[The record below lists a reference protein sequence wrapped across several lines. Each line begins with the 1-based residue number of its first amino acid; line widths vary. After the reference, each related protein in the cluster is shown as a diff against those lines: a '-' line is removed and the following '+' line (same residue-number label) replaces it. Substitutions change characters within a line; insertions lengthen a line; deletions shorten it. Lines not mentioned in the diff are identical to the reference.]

1 MSSPTAPT
9 GDSATTHVMLGLAVV
24 TASCLIVRWLLR
36 KRNQPPVIAE
46 ILAGLALGPLALG
59 WLPGHLPEFLF
70 PISSRPFLNVIANVG
85 LVLFM
90 FVVGFE
96 IDLPAIGRMR
106 GSAVSVACASV
117 LVPFGIGMATG
128 WILNP
133 LSGTTSGPAS
143 TRIVKALFIGVAF
156 SATAFPVLARILDE
170 PSLRRLRIRS
180 LALSAAA
187 AGDVASWTMLAAVV
201 AITSRSGVGPTV
213 LLLIELAGLGLILRY
228 ATRPIMYLLLGR
240 SRAGRHSE
248 QLTTSVV
255 LVGIFLSSWA
265 TTAMH
270 IHPIFGAFAFG
281 FACPR
286 EIVRATAPELESK
299 LADASRILMPVFF
312 VMTGLSMSVTGFG
325 ERDIWIIFIVIIAA
339 SVGKVLSVYIAG
351 KLCKLTSQDSWGM
364 GLLMNTRG
372 LTELVILD
380 VGRTAGVL
388 SARMFTILAAMAVT
402 TTLVTGPLMAKLY
415 PDNEIVS
422 DPYSRWSRV
431 IRRLTTSNSAKSI
444 SSKSTQPPS
453 SEVAVPDPDVAGEVE
468 LRTAHRGAQH

>member
-1 MSSPTAPT
+1 M
-9 GDSATTHVMLGLAVV
+9 HVMLGLAVV
-24 TASCLIVRWLLR
+24 TASCLAVRWLLR
-36 KRNQPPVIAE
+36 KRNQPPVVAE
-46 ILAGLALGPLALG
+46 ILAGLALGPLLLG
-59 WLPGHLPEFLF
+59 LLPGHIPELLF
-70 PISSRPFLNVIANVG
+70 PVSSRPFLTVIANVG

-117 LVPFGIGMATG
+117 LVPFGIGMAIG

-133 LSGTTSGPAS
+133 LSGSISGPAS
-143 TRIVKALFIGVAF
+143 TRILKALFIGVAF

-187 AGDVASWTMLAAVV
+187 VGDVASWSMLAAVV
-201 AITSRSGVGPTV
+201 AITSRSGIGPTA
-213 LLLIELAGLGLILRY
+213 LLLVELTAFGLILRY
-228 ATRPIMYLLLGR
+228 ATKPVLLLLGR
-240 SRAGRHSE
+240 SRAGTHSA
-248 QLTTSVV
+248 QLTTSVI

-286 EIVRATAPELESK
+286 EVVRATAPELESK

-325 ERDIWIIFIVIIAA
+325 KRDLGITFIVIIAA
-339 SVGKVLSVYIAG
+339 SVGKVLSVYMTAR
-351 KLCKLTSQDSWGM
+351 LCKMTSQDSWGM

-402 TTLVTGPLMAKLY
+402 TTLITGPLMAKLY
-415 PDNEIVS
+415 SENRTVTRS
-422 DPYSRWSRV
+422 NRRWQRASRRFTASA
-431 IRRLTTSNSAKSI
+431 SAKASL
-444 SSKSTQPPS
+444 SPRSKQPPR
-453 SEVAVPDPDVAGEVE
+453 SEVVVHDLDVAMDAE
-468 LRTAHRGAQH
+468 LRTAHRGAER